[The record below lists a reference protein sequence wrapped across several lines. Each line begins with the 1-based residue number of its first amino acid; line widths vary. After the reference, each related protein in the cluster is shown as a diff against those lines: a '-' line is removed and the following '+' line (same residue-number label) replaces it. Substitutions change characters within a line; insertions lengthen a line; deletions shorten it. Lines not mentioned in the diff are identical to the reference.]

1 MTDDLLTQIHA
12 LHDELQRKM
21 RARFDRDLPFEEL
34 VFDRWERA
42 TRLGFGDGA
51 SIYHNSYVMG
61 DVRVGQGTWVG
72 PLVMLD
78 GLHASVEIG
87 NHCSI
92 STGVQVYTHD
102 TVKWALSGGI
112 AGFEVGP
119 VRIGD
124 CTYIGSQS
132 VVLRGVSIGDHCVVG
147 AQSLVNRDIE
157 PYSIAL
163 GAPARV
169 RGRVAV
175 TASGEVELDLD

>member
-1 MTDDLLTQIHA
+1 
-12 LHDELQRKM
+12 
-21 RARFDRDLPFEEL
+21 
-34 VFDRWERA
+34 
-42 TRLGFGDGA
+42 
-51 SIYHNSYVMG
+51 
-61 DVRVGQGTWVG
+61 
-72 PLVMLD
+72 MLD

-175 TASGEVELDLD
+175 TASGEIELDLD